1 MTQAAIE
8 IRFTGNDVSPGYIRS
23 KEIAEIIEAIE
34 EMIASQVISNNPD
47 LKRDAVV
54 VGLSDIRHESLGFQ
68 FLLPSLAELTL
79 PAFLEITES
88 ISSSHFNSLSQDTL
102 KPLKK
107 VFNFARRHNCNAEI
121 YERNGDRKL
130 LATITP
136 STELPEVT
144 SISGE
149 TTLYGEITRVGG
161 ADSKNPKIQF
171 KTIDGELIYCNTSK
185 LLAEIAGTKLY
196 KQVGLIG
203 IARWNAETFEVE
215 EFFVTAIS
223 EYEHSS
229 PAEAFSALSEQFGS
243 MFDSI
248 QDVSSF
254 VEAVRYGDVRE

>member
-1 MTQAAIE
+1 MTHASIE
-8 IRFTGNDVSPGYIRS
+8 IRFTGNDIAPGYIRS
-23 KEIAEIIEAIE
+23 KEIAEIIEAVE

-47 LKRDAVV
+47 FKRDALV
-54 VGLSDIRHESLGFQ
+54 VGLSEIRHESLGFQ
-68 FLLPSLAELTL
+68 FLLPSSAELTL
-79 PAFLEITES
+79 PAFLEIAES
-88 ISSSHFNSLSQDTL
+88 ISKNHFNSLSQDTL

-107 VFNFARRHNCNAEI
+107 VFNFARKHNCNAEI

-136 STELPEVT
+136 DTEIPEVT

-171 KTIDGELIYCNTSK
+171 KTIDGELIYGSTSK

-215 EFFVTAIS
+215 EFCVTAIS
-223 EYEHSS
+223 EYEYSS
-229 PAEAFSALSEQFGS
+229 PVEAFSALSEQFS
-243 MFDSI
+243 SVFDSI
-248 QDVSSF
+248 QDVTKF
-254 VEAVRYGDVRE
+254 VEVVRYGDVRE